1 MLNGLRPRSYR
12 RVRRLLH
19 VMAADSPLS
28 AQLAEEAGFDGIWA
42 SGFEL
47 SALFGMP
54 DLSFV
59 SMTQH
64 LDMVRA
70 MSGSMQLPIV
80 ADIDTGYGNAIN
92 VTHVIAEYGR
102 AGATAV
108 VIDDKTFPKVSSLAS
123 TSGQELL
130 RIEEFQGTIAAACLT
145 ARPQLPGYCSHR
157 SINCGSRR
165 GRGTQAC
172 GSLRVGWR
180 RHDPHPLQ
188 AEDAG

>member
-1 MLNGLRPRSYR
+1 MTLSGYFPGVAISAAMLNGLRPRSYR

-47 SALFGMP
+47 SALYGVP

-70 MSGSMQLPIV
+70 MSGPTHLPIV
-80 ADIDTGYGNAIN
+80 GGIDTGYGNAIN
-92 VTHVIAEYGR
+92 VTHVIAEYER
-102 AGATAV
+102 AGTAAV
-108 VIDDKTFPKVSSLAS
+108 VIEDKTFPKVSSRAS
-123 TSGQELL
+123 TSGRELL
-130 RIEEFQGTIAAACLT
+130 RIEEFQA
-145 ARPQLPGYCSHR
+145 
-157 SINCGSRR
+157 N
-165 GRGTQAC
+165 
-172 GSLRVGWR
+172 SLRLLPRGKTPTSWLLLAPK
-180 RHDPHPLQ
+180 H
-188 AEDAG
+188 